1 MSITRN
7 LLVAALLASTGQ
19 ALAASSVD
27 LSVQGSITPSACAP
41 ALNNGGVV
49 DFGKLSAKDLRPDQ
63 PTYLPRQNLQMTV
76 TCDASTLFA
85 VALKDNRA
93 GSESNQDYY
102 NFGLGL
108 INGTEKLGYFTVA
121 MSGPVADDV
130 NVRGI
135 ASFDGGVTWERE
147 SALVDDGLTSFADTT
162 TLAPLPIQRLVTG
175 LQVAGVIAPSQGLTL
190 TNEVPLDGS
199 VTLTVRYL

>member
-108 INGTEKLGYFTVA
+108 INDTEKLGYFTVA

-147 SALVDDGLTSFADTT
+147 SALVDDGLTSFADMN
-162 TLAPLPIQRLVTG
+162 TLAPVPVQRLVTD
-175 LQVAGVIAPSQGLTL
+175 LQVAGAIAPSQGLTL